1 MTDNELS
8 KLGHPEDEVLEG
20 RIVDGSYGP
29 MPDWT
34 ELIRQVDEQVR
45 VNARRMYVAHDPAG
59 PWHDIATAGVT
70 YEYADDLSGWY
81 DEIHNLDT
89 VPITV
94 ETTFQDVSTE
104 LFDLLTGGFPP
115 EPDPAPPVDVD
126 HVKWP
131 GPRAKQ
137 PPNLNWLIP

>member
-45 VNARRMYVAHDPAG
+45 VNARRMYVANDPEG
-59 PWHDIATAGVT
+59 PWHDVATASIT
-70 YEYADDLSGWY
+70 YEYATDFGWT
-81 DEIHNLDT
+81 DEIQNWKGA
-89 VPITV
+89 TV
-94 ETTFQDVSTE
+94 EVELQDVSTE

-115 EPDPAPPVDVD
+115 EPDPAPPVDMD